1 MDTELS
7 KASGMK
13 LCQGLPE
20 AFLPTIARGF
30 FMVSENAKRIEI
42 NLDRFH
48 FFVVKHEKQFFIPT
62 NEGLRLINVNI
73 DWISGLGNRRKRTL
87 ERYGFSFKEQLICY
101 EIEGRSFFGGSYSWS
116 DWLRLWSYF
125 ASKGNS
131 SAVRLL
137 RVLAELG
144 TRTFN

>member
-1 MDTELS
+1 MDTES
-7 KASGMK
+7 TKASGMK
-13 LCQGLPE
+13 LCRVLPE

-73 DWISGLGNRRKRTL
+73 DWISALGNRRKRTL

>member
-1 MDTELS
+1 
-7 KASGMK
+7 
-13 LCQGLPE
+13 
-20 AFLPTIARGF
+20 
-30 FMVSENAKRIEI
+30 MVSENAKRIEI

-48 FFVVKHEKQFFIPT
+48 FFVVKHEQQFFIPT

-73 DWISGLGNRRKRTL
+73 DWISALGNRRKRTL

>member
-1 MDTELS
+1 
-7 KASGMK
+7 
-13 LCQGLPE
+13 
-20 AFLPTIARGF
+20 
-30 FMVSENAKRIEI
+30 MVSENAKRIEI

-62 NEGLRLINVNI
+62 NEGLRLINVHI
-73 DWISGLGNRRKRTL
+73 DWISALGNRRKRTL

-101 EIEGRSFFGGSYSWS
+101 KIEGRSFFGGSYSWS
-116 DWLRLWSYF
+116 DWLLLWSYF
-125 ASKGNS
+125 ALRGNT